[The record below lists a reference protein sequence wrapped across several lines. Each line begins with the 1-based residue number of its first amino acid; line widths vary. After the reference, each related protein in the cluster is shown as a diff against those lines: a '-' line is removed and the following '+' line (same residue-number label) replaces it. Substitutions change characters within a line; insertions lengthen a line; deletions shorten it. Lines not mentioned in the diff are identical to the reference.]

1 MSWESILKFKY
12 YRLAL
17 FDKPKPIENPPQL
30 DTTPPSPN
38 WISVMEVVEELLRK
52 EGGAADFDKI
62 FESVENKTTYI
73 VSRKEVKAILE
84 NNPNVAKLEDG
95 NYTLMNTIEKSWE
108 DILKRSVDDF
118 LSEYLRLTR
127 AIKRANKSSRRRR
140 DLLIERRELVQ
151 SIPENMQDAFYDSL
165 EDMDAKKERDIRSKK
180 QQERAIAMQPPHV
193 PRQKGQRNKQP
204 STKRT
209 RSQRQ
214 AAIKE
219 KNEAKRRKELE
230 ARERRAKE
238 RRDERRGL

>member
-52 EGGAADFDKI
+52 EGGDADFDKI

-95 NYTLMNTIEKSWE
+95 NYTLVNTIEKSWE

-127 AIKRANKSSRRRR
+127 EIERNKKSGTRR
-140 DLLIERRELVQ
+140 DLLIERRKLVQ

-180 QQERAIAMQPPHV
+180 QQERAIAMLPTYV
-193 PRQKGQRNKQP
+193 PKQKGQKGNKQP
-204 STKRT
+204 RTKKT

-214 AAIKE
+214 AAI
-219 KNEAKRRKELE
+219 EAKKRREELK
-230 ARERRAKE
+230 ARK
-238 RRDERRGL
+238 RRDEAAKRERDKRRGF